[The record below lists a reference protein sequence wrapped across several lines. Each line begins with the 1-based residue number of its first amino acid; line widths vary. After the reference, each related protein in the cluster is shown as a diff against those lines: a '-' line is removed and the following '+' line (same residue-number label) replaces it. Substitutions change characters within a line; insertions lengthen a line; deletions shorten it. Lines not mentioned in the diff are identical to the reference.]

1 MSDFQGDGGPPLLRP
16 IPRRPFN
23 LYNREPTPPEDES
36 FVPLSTNSGNN
47 SSLNLDILNSRLLDR
62 RNNGSAPD
70 SASISRAQSAL
81 DITGST
87 LMGIY
92 NQANFSK
99 DKLNYLGVDEPGTP
113 WGTGAETP
121 AKSVTTDSPHYE
133 LQRERAQPIRR
144 RSSLHTAIRPQPLS
158 VPQRTVYLGSRG
170 LFLFGLGVLYGM
182 LVAQLKDRRQ
192 AIGTF
197 QMTGALNSAHSSYD
211 FGGLTFWGVSAV
223 VMGSLLPWIDGV
235 WERIIGGTDAA
246 VESAV
251 DHSMGG
257 DIAEKGPATSTDW
270 ALAVRGIGAFVGI
283 AFAIRKLPWD
293 STLQVSLT
301 LALVNPVLW
310 FLIDRSMPGF
320 LLSTTVGIG
329 GATILMGLKPDMVPT
344 PANPSASMFPGYNAQ
359 YDNTTGGFSQ
369 QQQTHELV
377 SFGGLTITQEK
388 FGTVVFM
395 MSMLFC
401 CCVCFGNIGR
411 WIALNRGTATRG
423 RWAER
428 R

>member
-1 MSDFQGDGGPPLLRP
+1 
-16 IPRRPFN
+16 
-23 LYNREPTPPEDES
+23 
-36 FVPLSTNSGNN
+36 
-47 SSLNLDILNSRLLDR
+47 
-62 RNNGSAPD
+62 
-70 SASISRAQSAL
+70 
-81 DITGST
+81 
-87 LMGIY
+87 MGIY

-283 AFAIRKLPWD
+283 AFAIVGPPFIRTPGARLGM
-293 STLQVSLT
+293 SLGQH
-301 LALVNPVLW
+301 L
-310 FLIDRSMPGF
+310 LIMY
-320 LLSTTVGIG
+320 TEKAAVGLNF
-329 GATILMGLKPDMVPT
+329 T
-344 PANPSASMFPGYNAQ
+344 
-359 YDNTTGGFSQ
+359 
-369 QQQTHELV
+369 
-377 SFGGLTITQEK
+377 GLTYVGSREPSSL
-388 FGTVVFM
+388 VP
-395 MSMLFC
+395 
-401 CCVCFGNIGR
+401 N
-411 WIALNRGTATRG
+411 
-423 RWAER
+423 
-428 R
+428 